1 VKKTQLPKDRLLKEI
16 LQEISNEHD
25 GSNPRLSNET
35 IKSRTPKTALV
46 KWVEN
51 SVIVLLV
58 VLIVFVV
65 FYPKNTTKPAQS
77 KESNQ
82 SQTKVIKTNKIKT
95 ENIPVPKSET
105 KEVLPK
111 ETINEK
117 PAQIIP
123 KEEKKPIKKT
133 KEVLTPEKTQTEREI
148 AKEKLRQQLRN

>member
-1 VKKTQLPKDRLLKEI
+1 MKKTQLPKDRLLKEI

-25 GSNPRLSNET
+25 GSNSRLSNET

-65 FYPKNTTKPAQS
+65 FYPRNTTKPAQS

-82 SQTKVIKTNKIKT
+82 SQTKVIKTNEIKT
-95 ENIPVPKSET
+95 ENIPVPKSVT
-105 KEVLPK
+105 QEVLPK

-117 PAQIIP
+117 PTKIIL
-123 KEEKKPIKKT
+123 EEETKPNKKA
-133 KEVLTPEKTQTEREI
+133 KEVLMPEKTQTEREI

>member
-1 VKKTQLPKDRLLKEI
+1 MKKTQLPKDRLLKEI

-25 GSNPRLSNET
+25 GNNPRLSNET
-35 IKSRTPKTALV
+35 IKSHTPKTALV

-58 VLIVFVV
+58 VLIVFVL

-82 SQTKVIKTNKIKT
+82 SQTKVVKTNEIKS

-105 KEVLPK
+105 QEVLPK

-117 PAQIIP
+117 PAKIILE
-123 KEEKKPIKKT
+123 EEKKPNKKA

-148 AKEKLRQQLRN
+148 AKEKLRQQLQN